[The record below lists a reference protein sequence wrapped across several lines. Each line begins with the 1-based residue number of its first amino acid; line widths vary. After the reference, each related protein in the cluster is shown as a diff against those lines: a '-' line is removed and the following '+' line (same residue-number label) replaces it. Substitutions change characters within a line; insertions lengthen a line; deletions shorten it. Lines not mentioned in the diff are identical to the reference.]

1 MPHVSID
8 TTCALALRSAA
19 ASLSRS
25 FTRVLLRFLQSLHD
39 HGRAELAPGGRDLAA
54 AVDAATA
61 DPATGPAVNRLLESW
76 HRDAVPDL
84 PGAPLAFHP
93 AAAQW
98 GAHLLF
104 RAACLTAFRD
114 LGESDIARWLKRDP
128 MPDAASPAAHFSA
141 DLCLRHWA
149 DLYRMARARSEDD
162 PLVKAMHDLAV
173 TVPLAAPGMHHA
185 PDPAHPVFRHAG
197 LAQLFAE
204 RALEHSDTTC
214 LALPEIHRLVRSKLG
229 AYAAGLGRG
238 LLPPALHSDSDSDP

>member
-1 MPHVSID
+1 M
-8 TTCALALRSAA
+8 
-19 ASLSRS
+19 
-25 FTRVLLRFLQSLHD
+25 LLRFLQSLHD

-61 DPATGPAVNRLLESW
+61 DPATRPAVTRLLESW

-93 AAAQW
+93 AAAGR

-114 LGESDIARWLKRDP
+114 LGESDIARWLQRET
-128 MPDAASPAAHFSA
+128 MPDAATPEAHFSA

-162 PLVKAMHDLAV
+162 PLVKAMHDLALI
-173 TVPLAAPGMHHA
+173 VPLAAPGMHLA
-185 PDPAHPVFRHAG
+185 PEASHPVFRHAG

-204 RALEHSDTTC
+204 RALERSDTTC
-214 LALPEIHRLVRSKLG
+214 LALPDIHRLVRSKLG

-238 LLPPALHSDSDSDP
+238 LLPPDLPSDP